1 MFNKHAD
8 SRNNLNDFLH
18 SNYNMF
24 KSEKE
29 IDHFKKLQN
38 ASDMYTQRQEQN
50 RQARQNR
57 HENYQSTTQANI
69 AQQQDHNAEKSATE
83 AAIKKL
89 EEAEMAMLN
98 KMQTT
103 MAQKQQ
109 AIDQLKSKS
118 KALQKNMEP
127 RKAYKIGRG
136 QSGTVRGQG
145 SEDGNDGA
153 ENSANMTM

>member
-24 KSEKE
+24 KNEKE
-29 IDHFKKLQN
+29 SDHFKKLQN
-38 ASDMYTQRQEQN
+38 ASDMYSQRQEQN

-57 HENYQSTTQANI
+57 HENYQSTTHNNVE
-69 AQQQDHNAEKSATE
+69 QQQQHEAEKAATE
-83 AAIKKL
+83 AAIKRL
-89 EEAEMAMLN
+89 EEKEMEMLN

-127 RKAYKIGRG
+127 RKAYRIGRG
-136 QSGTVRGQG
+136 HSGTVRQG
-145 SEDGNDGA
+145 SESGADAA